1 MPNIFNSNKKLL
13 FSSLFLSFSFFII
26 GTLFFSP
33 RNFLSSIQAQSNSL
47 NVPVTVEEALEQNI
61 SGIDRTN
68 EPITVGIPLP
78 ENSGITSI
86 NQLGLNGVSVG
97 QFRVLAK
104 WPNGNIKWVLIDTL
118 ISLKANETSKFYL
131 TEGSGNFGG
140 EDLATEDSNYIYIN
154 TGPAQFRIRKHNFN
168 LFDKVVVN
176 GKEIIKEG
184 ESEGIVVEGQRA
196 DEEQP
201 SLYTSQLGEATVT
214 IEENGPVRAVVKID
228 GVLKN
233 SAGKRFLGYTL
244 RMYFY
249 KGKSKVKIVFT
260 HKAGSRYL
268 MENPHF
274 NFIDLR
280 IKPNLDQFNFK
291 ASTPFGEESGSISE
305 QDSLRMIQGRSTAYQ
320 GYYAKTIEEGQEKGS
335 HVLHLEEVGGENGYK
350 LNKNGEVIINTSE
363 EQFPDLFYLDLSN
376 SSAKGISAGIRFAAG
391 LWPKSIEVENGNLII
406 GIMPKNNPPGYYM
419 LWGSHQT
426 TEILYDFHSSQNNP
440 SNEMKR
446 FQYPLVAK
454 APVSWYNNAG
464 VLDKGLRFKIV
475 NFSEEANY
483 YESKGIPTT
492 GPYRTL
498 SRTPKEF
505 KVLREHNWGSAGGPN
520 QYDQAFI
527 SFVNFLREDLNQ
539 NYSGTYFLKAED
551 KFRYYADR
559 SVFHSDDYDA
569 STELCVCNG
578 WSEAC
583 SNPLAVH
590 LSSKACYLH
599 NFNLEMPNSDK
610 VGSHNVVYEW
620 EHVHWYG
627 LPLYYYCTG
636 DERIKEA
643 INDFGEWYLAISYP
657 INLQYG
663 RPIGNFLRSMA
674 LLYYFTGDEKYLE
687 AAYKKVDLFLAEEKQ
702 WGWLGMY
709 WDRGYY
715 LIGIKKDG
723 KPVTHTL
730 SIYRYPYDG
739 LYWLYYVS
747 PDNDPYKDKIRDI
760 LEGLSEFYN
769 RETWLGPGKLY
780 AYDYFVDDGTI
791 AEWEQNEWPKGF
803 YCGTFALVGG
813 YEFTGNQKYLEQMEN
828 DLKVLDGGATFGIYY
843 YQDHPDLQTEIY
855 ILTHSLADSPPL
867 PVTDLTATYLGNGK
881 VKLTWTSPGGKKYR
895 IKYSN
900 KSIVENL
907 NYDPVNKTYQYDPE
921 QYVNWWATE
930 NVLNEPE
937 PKQKGQKEEFI
948 IENLEPGI
956 YYFAL
961 KSEKGPGLVSS
972 ISNVVSVYVGDY
984 ILITPSNLPDGT
996 IGTEYNTTLT
1006 AYGGT
1011 PPYNWTSTNL
1021 PSWLSL
1027 DKSSGTLSGTPIQ
1040 AGTFTFTIKVTD
1052 SSNNEDTK
1060 EFTITINE
1068 QSQPL
1073 TITTE
1078 DLPEGAIGSEYSATL
1093 TATGGTSPYTW
1104 SKISG
1109 NLPNGLSLNSST
1121 GIISGT
1127 PTTQGTFNFTIQ
1139 VKDNENNTATKSLS
1153 ITINQPDTTP
1163 PTRSNGSPIGELP
1176 AGTTQIT
1183 LSLTTNENA
1192 TCRYSTTPNVP
1203 YSSMTNTFS
1212 NTGSTSHSTTITG
1225 LSSGNTYNYYIKCID
1240 TSNNAN
1246 TDDYTI
1252 SFSIAS
1258 PGEITTVVSKI
1269 KPDCTGESGLCFTS
1283 LAAWEEA
1290 RQGDITASGRNTI
1303 EVAECYPMVDTTPV
1317 VIDGWKTDAEHY
1329 IKIYTPKTARHN
1341 GKWDENKYRLVPSS
1355 GDAIRIK
1362 ESNIKIYGLQIHPQS
1377 GSGIYVNAYDDGVSY
1392 SNLEFAYNIIKGPGS
1407 VNYRRGIRIRASAD
1421 YTVTNVKIWNNIIY
1435 DFAGTNA
1442 YGIDVSSS
1450 VDGQIFVYNNTVY
1463 NCFKGI
1469 ATGHRDTI
1477 AKNNLVK
1484 CYGVNN
1490 SFVDFS
1496 GVWENDGFS
1505 HNASSDGTAD
1515 DQWLRVVKLETG
1527 TATDTSANKLIDS
1540 NAKFQTNGVKP
1551 GMRVKN
1557 TTDNTWANVTSVDSE
1572 TQLTLDN
1579 DIFVSGEGYEV
1590 GATYVNRTFTF
1601 VDEANDDF
1609 HLASTDDTGAKD
1621 YGTDLS
1627 SDPNL
1632 SFNDDI
1638 DGDTR
1643 SGTWDIGAD
1652 ERIESTYL
1660 KGDLNQDNKVNS
1672 SDFQILIQKFKETQN
1687 IEIED
1692 LNSDGIVDIKDIGIL
1707 MHYWNE

>member
-1 MPNIFNSNKKLL
+1 MP
-13 FSSLFLSFSFFII
+13 SFF
-26 GTLFFSP
+26 SKK
-33 RNFLSSIQAQSNSL
+33 S
-47 NVPVTVEEALEQNI
+47 
-61 SGIDRTN
+61 
-68 EPITVGIPLP
+68 
-78 ENSGITSI
+78 
-86 NQLGLNGVSVG
+86 
-97 QFRVLAK
+97 K
-104 WPNGNIKWVLIDTL
+104 L
-118 ISLKANETSKFYL
+118 ISLFSLIISIIVIFLFLFE
-131 TEGSGNFGG
+131 
-140 EDLATEDSNYIYIN
+140 
-154 TGPAQFRIRKHNFN
+154 FN
-168 LFDKVVVN
+168 LKT
-176 GKEIIKEG
+176 
-184 ESEGIVVEGQRA
+184 
-196 DEEQP
+196 P
-201 SLYTSQLGEATVT
+201 SFAQTDTTPPAKINNLTVT
-214 IEENGPVRAVVKID
+214 
-228 GVLKN
+228 
-233 SAGKRFLGYTL
+233 SC
-244 RMYFY
+244 
-249 KGKSKVKIVFT
+249 
-260 HKAGSRYL
+260 
-268 MENPHF
+268 
-274 NFIDLR
+274 
-280 IKPNLDQFNFK
+280 
-291 ASTPFGEESGSISE
+291 
-305 QDSLRMIQGRSTAYQ
+305 TA
-320 GYYAKTIEEGQEKGS
+320 
-335 HVLHLEEVGGENGYK
+335 
-350 LNKNGEVIINTSE
+350 
-363 EQFPDLFYLDLSN
+363 
-376 SSAKGISAGIRFAAG
+376 
-391 LWPKSIEVENGNLII
+391 
-406 GIMPKNNPPGYYM
+406 
-419 LWGSHQT
+419 
-426 TEILYDFHSSQNNP
+426 HSC
-440 SNEMKR
+440 
-446 FQYPLVAK
+446 
-454 APVSWYNNAG
+454 
-464 VLDKGLRFKIV
+464 
-475 NFSEEANY
+475 
-483 YESKGIPTT
+483 
-492 GPYRTL
+492 TL
-498 SRTPKEF
+498 S
-505 KVLREHNWGSAGGPN
+505 
-520 QYDQAFI
+520 
-527 SFVNFLREDLNQ
+527 
-539 NYSGTYFLKAED
+539 
-551 KFRYYADR
+551 
-559 SVFHSDDYDA
+559 
-569 STELCVCNG
+569 
-578 WSEAC
+578 
-583 SNPLAVH
+583 
-590 LSSKACYLH
+590 
-599 NFNLEMPNSDK
+599 
-610 VGSHNVVYEW
+610 
-620 EHVHWYG
+620 
-627 LPLYYYCTG
+627 
-636 DERIKEA
+636 
-643 INDFGEWYLAISYP
+643 
-657 INLQYG
+657 
-663 RPIGNFLRSMA
+663 
-674 LLYYFTGDEKYLE
+674 
-687 AAYKKVDLFLAEEKQ
+687 
-702 WGWLGMY
+702 
-709 WDRGYY
+709 
-715 LIGIKKDG
+715 
-723 KPVTHTL
+723 
-730 SIYRYPYDG
+730 
-739 LYWLYYVS
+739 
-747 PDNDPYKDKIRDI
+747 
-760 LEGLSEFYN
+760 
-769 RETWLGPGKLY
+769 
-780 AYDYFVDDGTI
+780 
-791 AEWEQNEWPKGF
+791 
-803 YCGTFALVGG
+803 
-813 YEFTGNQKYLEQMEN
+813 
-828 DLKVLDGGATFGIYY
+828 
-843 YQDHPDLQTEIY
+843 
-855 ILTHSLADSPPL
+855 
-867 PVTDLTATYLGNGK
+867 
-881 VKLTWTSPGGKKYR
+881 WTSPGDDGNTGQASSYELR
-895 IKYSN
+895 WNTIPITDSNWNYSFQ
-900 KSIVENL
+900 IF
-907 NYDPVNKTYQYDPE
+907 
-921 QYVNWWATE
+921 
-930 NVLNEPE
+930 NEPI
-937 PKQKGQKEEFI
+937 PKPSGNNESLTVTGLVP
-948 IENLEPGI
+948 NTH
-956 YYFAL
+956 YYFAIKAIDEAGNEGEL
-961 KSEKGPGLVSS
+961 SNLADGTTGQSQIIFEDNFDNSPEWHAEPKPEGYYFEGPPNWDGYSNNRDHYGHPLFNVDSTDPRGGSGKSLRVYYEWEEAVTGGRIFKFLADPHDGSKGYEELYIRWYQKFNTWDWKDTGMTFVKLFRMWFGIDIDEYGWNSERYHPEGVIPDARGGPPTVRPNFFSMCIDSNYPYSTRYRKNHHVPLPEPGEWHCYEFHIKLNSVDSWIKS
-972 ISNVVSVYVGDY
+972 PTVISA
-984 ILITPSNLPDGT
+984 TPKTSGGSLPDGT
-996 IGTEYNTTLT
+996 YYYVFTGINQRGETRGFDMYERPIKEISVTISGGGGNGSVEFKLSHSANATGFKVYRSTASGEETLKYIVNGTLTTWTDDGSDTNSSSDTPPKDNTAVPQDGFYEFYLDGEKVFEGKNIKFRERPVKMNCLLLADNMYNPWEKEQVGGADEIDYSIDDVVISTSYVGPDYVIGGFQITTNSLPQGNIGTSYN
-1006 AYGGT
+1006 A
-1011 PPYNWTSTNL
+1011 
-1021 PSWLSL
+1021 
-1027 DKSSGTLSGTPIQ
+1027 TLS
-1040 AGTFTFTIKVTD
+1040 
-1052 SSNNEDTK
+1052 
-1060 EFTITINE
+1060 
-1068 QSQPL
+1068 
-1073 TITTE
+1073 
-1078 DLPEGAIGSEYSATL
+1078 
-1093 TATGGTSPYTW
+1093 ATGGSPPYTW
-1104 SKISG
+1104 SIISG

-1163 PTRSNGSPIGELP
+1163 PTRSNGSPTGELP

-1192 TCRYSTTPNVP
+1192 TCRYSATPNIP
-1203 YSSMTNTFS
+1203 YASMTNTFS
-1212 NTGSTSHSTTITG
+1212 NTGTTSHSTTITG